1 MAKYIRLKRDSR
13 SNMLAYHD
21 SDRIIALGI
30 ERKRFHTREQAEKAA
45 KRNGFVLSAHNV
57 LLAR

>member
-1 MAKYIRLKRDSR
+1 MATHIRLKRDNR

-45 KRNGFVLSAHNV
+45 KRNGFVLNAHNV
-57 LLAR
+57 LLTS

>member
-1 MAKYIRLKRDSR
+1 
-13 SNMLAYHD
+13 MLAYHD